1 MTPNIPE
8 MLAVSFCEPEQ
19 ADTAYQTYLIPEHGN
34 IKTVLLSS
42 HSELYGGDIRN
53 MKYKPCLPLEEFGLV
68 QEIKLTPLKSLK
80 GLSRRISAL
89 SNICGGMSN
98 KTIKLI
104 TPEIIFLDF
113 QPKLYCIPPI
123 FPSPNVAPSQ
133 FSS

>member
-19 ADTAYQTYLIPEHGN
+19 ADTAYQTYLIPERGN
-34 IKTVLLSS
+34 IKNVLLSS

-53 MKYKPCLPLEEFGLV
+53 MKYKPCLPL
-68 QEIKLTPLKSLK
+68 EIKLTPLKSLK

-89 SNICGGMSN
+89 SNICGGMPN

-104 TPEIIFLDF
+104 TPKIIFLDF
-113 QPKLYCIPPI
+113 QQKLYCIPPI